1 MERGRATKL
10 IVPVLLVLLVLA
22 TPAAAAPPITDTF
35 GRPNGPIGVTDT
47 GQTWLQTNGTWAI
60 ESNHARVTTRTSYG
74 YATVQIA
81 SASAF
86 VVEANIRL
94 SSTFRRANAGLTVL
108 WRNATNHI
116 FCKIEVTSGRPT
128 GLMSIGRKL
137 NNVTASLLAFRA
149 GTGFVNGQTYHVACS
164 RSGNRLTMT
173 VSGGNLQAPLSVGY
187 TLTSADLA
195 AFGTARGAGLRSRF
209 ASDED
214 DGGSTWDD
222 FRVTA

>member
-1 MERGRATKL
+1 M
-10 IVPVLLVLLVLA
+10 
-22 TPAAAAPPITDTF
+22 
-35 GRPNGPIGVTDT
+35 
-47 GQTWLQTNGTWAI
+47 
-60 ESNHARVTTRTSYG
+60 
-74 YATVQIA
+74 QIA

-108 WRNATNHI
+108 WRNAANHI

-149 GTGFVNGQTYHVACS
+149 GTGFVNGQTYRVACS
-164 RSGNRLTMT
+164 RLGNRLTMT
-173 VSGGNLQAPLSVGY
+173 VSGGNLQSSLSVGY

-195 AFGTARGAGLRSRF
+195 AFGQRGAQDSVPGSRLMR
-209 ASDED
+209 
-214 DGGSTWDD
+214 T
-222 FRVTA
+222 TAAAPGTTSG